1 MTIVPEGGFSRVVEV
16 RTLPPTGRSLEIT
29 ATPEECQAVA
39 RCLDLQAVH
48 SLVGR
53 LTVTPWQED
62 GVRVEGR
69 LRAEVVQTC
78 GLTLVPL
85 DAVVDEAFIR
95 TYSPDAEDP
104 DAALANLDEIDLE
117 ALLTEEDPPDPL
129 IDGRIDLGDVLAEE
143 LALGLDPFPR
153 AAGVEYSAPAFEEE
167 PDPEPQG
174 PNPFAVLERL
184 RKK

>member
-16 RTLPPTGRSLEIT
+16 RTVPPAGRALEIT

-39 RCLDLQAVH
+39 RSLDLQAVH

-53 LTVTPWQED
+53 LTLTPWQDD
-62 GVRVEGR
+62 GVRVEGH

-85 DAVVDEAFIR
+85 DAVVDVDLTR

-129 IDGRIDLGDVLAEE
+129 VDGRIDLGDVLAEE

-153 AAGVEYSAPAFEEE
+153 APGAEYSALAFEEE